1 MNLSLQS
8 LHAERL
14 PLRNESELKGVYQS
28 YLRTAFTYASVA
40 YLVISGVYMTVE
52 RIRESRKVY
61 STRIVKYSDLGPPPP
76 LTDAPPQP
84 EVPVSAPA
92 RPVVGIPEPVPDT
105 EVSAE
110 QTIATQTEMS
120 QGIAPILR
128 DNPSQNIIV
137 EAPKEEKIVV
147 EEEAL
152 PPPDEFVAFEEPPAP
167 ISLPQPKYPEMARK
181 AGVEGMVIL
190 NVLIDKNGK
199 VRDIRVIKGIGAG
212 LDEAATEAAR
222 QSTWTPAIQNHKPVA
237 VWVSL
242 PMRFKLR

>member
-1 MNLSLQS
+1 MNLSWR
-8 LHAERL
+8 AEAL
-14 PLRNESELKGVYQS
+14 PLHNESELKQVYQS
-28 YLRTAFTYASVA
+28 FFWKSFLCASAFVLFLAVDYYVVMAV
-40 YLVISGVYMTVE
+40 
-52 RIRESRKVY
+52 RESRKVY

-76 LTDAPPQP
+76 LTDAPPMP

-120 QGIAPILR
+120 QGIAPIIR
-128 DNPSQNIIV
+128 DTGAQNIIV

-147 EEEAL
+147 EEEVL
-152 PPPDEFVAFEEPPAP
+152 PAPDEFVAFEELPVP
-167 ISLPQPKYPEMARK
+167 ISQQQPKYPEMARR

-190 NVLIDKNGK
+190 HVLIDKSGK
-199 VRDIRVIKGIGAG
+199 VRDVRVIKGIGAG
-212 LDEAATEAAR
+212 LDEAAVEAVR
-222 QSTWTPAIQNHKPVA
+222 QWIYTPAIQNHKPVA
-237 VWVSL
+237 VWVSQ